1 MFLVAHLNPN
11 PPPFSL
17 RVKINLA
24 VTPRRSEDTVVE
36 VVTLNTTDPRAGVI
50 SLSPLVAS
58 SYPEQQLRVVK
69 SH

>member
-1 MFLVAHLNPN
+1 MFQVVHLNPN

-24 VTPRRSEDTVVE
+24 VAPRRSEEMVVK
-36 VVTLNTTDPRAGVI
+36 VIKFNTTDPRVGVI

-58 SYPEQQLRVVK
+58 SI
-69 SH
+69 S